1 MKTFT
6 AALLLVLALA
16 SGIVQAEGKTSP
28 ASLEQRIE
36 LERLS
41 KVWMDAMLAHDKPK
55 LEELMAPEYV
65 LYAPDPEHPET
76 PRAIWLDNLFNQLSI
91 KSWEQ
96 TDISAHIY
104 GSIGVVTSRYGWVGT
119 FHGKAFD
126 SKGHCT
132 DVWRS
137 DAKRWQVV
145 SRTCMAFPGSL
156 TLGGSVSK

>member
-1 MKTFT
+1 MNALT
-6 AALLLVLALA
+6 AGLILALTFA
-16 SGIVQAEGKTSP
+16 SGIVQAESKTSTAP
-28 ASLEQRIE
+28 LEQRTE

-41 KVWMDAMLAHDKPK
+41 KVWMDAMIARDKPK

-65 LYAPDPEHPET
+65 LYTPDPKRPET

-104 GSIGVVTSRYGWVGT
+104 GAIGVVTSRYGWVGT

-126 SKGHCT
+126 AKGYCT

-137 DAKRWQVV
+137 DAKHWQVV
-145 SRTCMAFPGSL
+145 SRTCMTFPGSL
-156 TLGGSVSK
+156 TLGGYISK